1 MHQPSVR
8 LSSRLLSYLISV
20 LLAGQPLLP
29 ALGAA
34 IAPQGATGVDSAA
47 NGVPVVNI
55 ATPNGRGISHNQ
67 FKDYH
72 VGQEGVILNNATGKL
87 NQTQLGGLI
96 QNNPNL
102 QAGREAK
109 GIINE
114 VTGGHRSQLNGYT
127 EVAGKAAN
135 VMVANPYGITCNG
148 CGFINTPQA
157 TLTTGKPVFDAAGN
171 LQALEVAKG
180 TISIEGKG
188 IDSSGSDALSIISR
202 ATEVNAAVHAR
213 DLSVIAGANRVD
225 SHGTVTPISGEGQP
239 PTLAVDTGALGGMY
253 ANRIRLVSSENGVGV
268 NLGDLTARQ
277 GDITLEANG
286 RLALRHSL
294 ASGAIAVRGQHIALT
309 GDHKA
314 GGAITLHSQS
324 DLALSKGSL
333 TSDTDLRLTAGGSI
347 TQSSEKLTAGR
358 DVSLTAS
365 AIRQDSESQIDAG
378 RQIALRAGDS
388 VTNEGRMTATDDLSV
403 TAKTLAHHGALIAG
417 NAISLDAARQTLN
430 GAINATGDIT
440 VSGETIATS
449 AASQIQGKHLH
460 IAAKQVDLKGTQAA
474 KSALTVRASEKLT
487 PQW

>member
-1 MHQPSVR
+1 M
-8 LSSRLLSYLISV
+8 
-20 LLAGQPLLP
+20 
-29 ALGAA
+29 
-34 IAPQGATGVDSAA
+34 
-47 NGVPVVNI
+47 
-55 ATPNGRGISHNQ
+55 
-67 FKDYH
+67 
-72 VGQEGVILNNATGKL
+72 
-87 NQTQLGGLI
+87 
-96 QNNPNL
+96 
-102 QAGREAK
+102 
-109 GIINE
+109 
-114 VTGGHRSQLNGYT
+114 
-127 EVAGKAAN
+127 
-135 VMVANPYGITCNG
+135 
-148 CGFINTPQA
+148 
-157 TLTTGKPVFDAAGN
+157 
-171 LQALEVAKG
+171 
-180 TISIEGKG
+180 
-188 IDSSGSDALSIISR
+188 
-202 ATEVNAAVHAR
+202 
-213 DLSVIAGANRVD
+213 
-225 SHGTVTPISGEGQP
+225 
-239 PTLAVDTGALGGMY
+239 
-253 ANRIRLVSSENGVGV
+253 
-268 NLGDLTARQ
+268 
-277 GDITLEANG
+277 
-286 RLALRHSL
+286 RHSL

-487 PQW
+487 HSGKSSADILSLQAPQLSNSGVAIASRLTTQSQSLTNNGLLQGEAQLSVTSQTLNNQQDGTLYSAAI